1 MNTRHLWT
9 KEQDAMLKN
18 LWGKVSSSEI
28 AMRLQITK
36 KQIYYRAM
44 SLELPKLKNAPAQ
57 GGQFNLVNQT
67 SDSNKMFLEAYS
79 TWAKKNHI
87 DLHPYRTKQ
96 S

>member
-1 MNTRHLWT
+1 
-9 KEQDAMLKN
+9 MLKN
-18 LWGKVSSSEI
+18 LWGKINSSEI
-28 AMRLQITK
+28 ATTLQVTK
-36 KQIYYRAM
+36 KQVYHRAM
-44 SLELPKLKNAPAQ
+44 SLELPRLKDAPTQ

-67 SDSNKMFLEAYS
+67 CDSNKMFLKAYS

>member
-1 MNTRHLWT
+1 
-9 KEQDAMLKN
+9 MLKN
-18 LWGKVSSSEI
+18 LWGKVNSSEI

-44 SLELPKLKNAPAQ
+44 SLELPKLKNAPTQ

-67 SDSNKMFLEAYS
+67 CDSNKMFLKAYS

>member
-9 KEQDAMLKN
+9 KEQDEMLKN

-67 SDSNKMFLEAYS
+67 CDSDKMFLKAYS